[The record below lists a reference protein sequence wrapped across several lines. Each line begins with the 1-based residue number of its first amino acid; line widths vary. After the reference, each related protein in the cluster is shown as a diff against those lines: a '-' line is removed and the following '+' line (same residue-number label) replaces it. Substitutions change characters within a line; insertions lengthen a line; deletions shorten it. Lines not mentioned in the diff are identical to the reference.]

1 MASTYEELK
10 KSNKKIILYNKL
22 DTFKSLLDL
31 SDLGTSLQGNQLHLD
46 IPHKQITKHFK
57 KCLG

>member
-1 MASTYEELK
+1 MASTSEELK

-22 DTFKSLLDL
+22 DHLQKPVRL

-46 IPHKQITKHFK
+46 IPHEQINKAF
-57 KCLG
+57 